1 MAREP
6 VRRVAAVG
14 YLRLDRLVKTYDGRV
29 NAVDDI
35 SVDIAKGEFLT
46 FLGPSGSGKTTTL
59 MMIAGFEDP
68 TSGVIALEGEDL
80 TRRKPYER
88 NIGVVFQNYALF
100 PHMTVERNVA
110 FPLRMRGFPRAQQ
123 AARVRQILDL
133 VGLSAFAAR
142 YPRELSGGQQQR
154 VALARGLV
162 FNPDVLLLD
171 EPLGALDKNLREQMQ
186 VELKRI
192 HREVGI
198 TTVYVTHDQTEAM
211 TMSDRVAVFSHGQ
224 LVQIAPPLEVYHRPL
239 TRFVGEF
246 IGDSNIF
253 TGMID
258 AARPGWIMLDGVG
271 PVQADAEAC
280 RQIGSGAVDVL
291 VRPERV
297 QLAGPRDGAALPNRV
312 PLTINAT
319 VNFGDSLLVIG
330 GVRGHQLRMRIAGA
344 QPGAVRE
351 GATVTVGWGP
361 SDAHLIARRTE

>member
-1 MAREP
+1 MS
-6 VRRVAAVG
+6 
-14 YLRLDRLVKTYDGRV
+14 YLRLHRLVKSYDGRV

-35 SVDIAKGEFLT
+35 SVDIARGEFVT

-59 MMIAGFEDP
+59 MMIAGFEEP
-68 TSGVIALEGEDL
+68 TSGVIELAGEEL

-100 PHMTVERNVA
+100 PHMTVARNVA
-110 FPLRMRGFPRAQQ
+110 FPLRMRRFPRADQ
-123 AARVRQILDL
+123 AARVRDILAL
-133 VGLSAFAAR
+133 VGLSEYAER
-142 YPRELSGGQQQR
+142 HPRELSGGQQQR

-211 TMSDRVAVFSHGQ
+211 TMSDRIAVFNHGTLEQ
-224 LVQIAPPLEVYHRPL
+224 VAPPLDVYHRPR

-246 IGDSNIF
+246 IGDSNFF
-253 TGMID
+253 TGRVD
-258 AARPGWIMLDGVG
+258 PAHPGRVDVDGLEPI
-271 PVQADAEAC
+271 PVDPEAC
-280 RQIGSGAVDVL
+280 RRLGASRVDVL

-297 QLAGPRDGAALPNRV
+297 QLGGHGV
-312 PLTINAT
+312 PEVLSMKVSVI
-319 VNFGDSLLVIG
+319 VNYGDSVLVIG
-330 GVRGHQLRMRIAGA
+330 DARGHAVRMRIAGA
-344 QPGAVRE
+344 QPEAIRE
-351 GATVTVGWGP
+351 GATVTVGWAPG
-361 SDAHLIARRTE
+361 DAHLIPRASG

>member
-1 MAREP
+1 MS
-6 VRRVAAVG
+6 
-14 YLRLDRLVKTYDGRV
+14 YLRLHRLVKSYDGRV

-35 SVDIAKGEFLT
+35 SVDIARGEFVT

-59 MMIAGFEDP
+59 MMIAGFEEP
-68 TSGVIALEGEDL
+68 TSGVIELAGEEL

-100 PHMTVERNVA
+100 PHMTVARNVA
-110 FPLRMRGFPRAQQ
+110 FPLRMRRFPRADQ
-123 AARVRQILDL
+123 AARVRDILAL
-133 VGLSAFAAR
+133 VGLSEYAGR
-142 YPRELSGGQQQR
+142 HPRELSGGQQQR

-211 TMSDRVAVFSHGQ
+211 TMSDRIAVFNHGTLEQ
-224 LVQIAPPLEVYHRPL
+224 VAPPLEVYHRPR

-246 IGDSNIF
+246 IGDSNF
-253 TGMID
+253 FAGRVD
-258 AARPGWIMLDGVG
+258 PAHPGRVDVDGLEPI
-271 PVQADAEAC
+271 PVDPEAC
-280 RQIGSGAVDVL
+280 RRIGSGRVDVL

-297 QLAGPRDGAALPNRV
+297 QLAGRGV
-312 PLTINAT
+312 PEVLSMKVSVI
-319 VNFGDSLLVIG
+319 VNYGDSVLVIG
-330 GVRGHQLRMRIAGA
+330 DARGHTVRMRIAGA
-344 QPGAVRE
+344 QPEAIRE
-351 GATVTVGWGP
+351 GATVTVGWAPG
-361 SDAHLIARRTE
+361 DAHLIPRASG

>member
-1 MAREP
+1 MS
-6 VRRVAAVG
+6 
-14 YLRLDRLVKTYDGRV
+14 YLRLDRLVKSYDGRV

-59 MMIAGFEDP
+59 MMIAGFEEP
-68 TSGVIALEGEDL
+68 TGGLIELAGEDL

-88 NIGVVFQNYALF
+88 NIGMVFQNYALF
-100 PHMTVERNVA
+100 PHMTVARNVA
-110 FPLRMRGFPRAQQ
+110 FPLRMRGFPRDQQ
-123 AARVRQILDL
+123 ATRVREILAL
-133 VGLSAFAAR
+133 VGLSGYADR

-198 TTVYVTHDQTEAM
+198 TMVYVTHDQTEAM
-211 TMSDRVAVFSHGQ
+211 TMSDRIAVFRHGALEQ
-224 LVQIAPPLEVYHRPL
+224 VAPPLEVYHRPL

-246 IGDSNIF
+246 IGDSNFF
-253 TGMID
+253 TGTLD
-258 AARPGWIMLDGVG
+258 SARPGCVELDGLG
-271 PVQADAEAC
+271 PIQVNADAC
-280 RQIGSGAVDVL
+280 RRIGSGPVDVL

-297 QLAGPRDGAALPNRV
+297 HVTGRGDGVTPPNLI
-312 PLTINAT
+312 PMKIT
-319 VNFGDSLLVIG
+319 VIVNYGDSVLVIG
-330 GVRGHQLRMRIAGA
+330 DARGHAVRMRIAGA
-344 QPGAVRE
+344 QPDAVRE
-351 GATVTVGWGP
+351 GATVTVGWTPG
-361 SDAHLIARRTE
+361 DAHLIPRTS